1 MAAGTGV
8 GPVVVM
14 CAGWSHVGD
23 GISNVKMLTL
33 WRQLIIFLVTVV
45 VFLMVSME
53 TVVLYR
59 EPAQPGSTSGSGE
72 ENILLGHK

>member
-1 MAAGTGV
+1 MPAW
-8 GPVVVM
+8 
-14 CAGWSHVGD
+14 WSHFRD
-23 GISNVKMLTL
+23 EISNVKMLTL
-33 WRQLIIFLVTVV
+33 WRKLIIFLVTVV